1 MSDRSLPVPKYD
13 SEPLIDK
20 EGIYGYRMQ
29 KLHPLDFEKTGQYLS
44 QVAAVLDKVHAMQFS
59 IGDLHPGNV
68 MLNDNGDIILI
79 DLSYAGRLDHAIPP
93 HIPEHV
99 YGEALIFNCDAD
111 QQRLMTYFCEQVAF
125 PHFAE

>member
-1 MSDRSLPVPKYD
+1 MSDGSLPVPKYD

-44 QVAAVLDKVHAMQFS
+44 QIEAVLDKVHAMQFS

-79 DLSYAGRLDHAIPP
+79 DLSYAGRLDHAIPS
-93 HIPEHV
+93 HIPGHV
-99 YGEALIFNCDAD
+99 YGEARHFQSNGD
-111 QQRLMTYFCEQVAF
+111 QQRLKTYF
-125 PHFAE
+125 